1 MPENQISS
9 LYMSIE
15 RNPNIALLQIQN
27 VYRKVFRRFKT
38 CDMLE
43 VSVPIGWS
51 DLLYINMFQLIIM
64 GDFYLCQ
71 RLQLL
76 NYI

>member
-15 RNPNIALLQIQN
+15 RNPTIVFLQIQN
-27 VYRKVFRRFKT
+27 VYRKVLNGPIYT
-38 CDMLE
+38 ELLE
-43 VSVPIGWS
+43 VSVPIEWS
-51 DLLYINMFQLIIM
+51 DLLYINMFQLIKM